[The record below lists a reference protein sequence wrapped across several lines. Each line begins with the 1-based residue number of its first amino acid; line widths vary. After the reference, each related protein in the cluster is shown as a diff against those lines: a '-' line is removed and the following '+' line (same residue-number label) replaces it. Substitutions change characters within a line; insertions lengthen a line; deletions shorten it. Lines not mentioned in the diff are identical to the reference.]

1 MTVLAETLSKERLGP
16 LTRDNDSK
24 FYDVVQWVVFG
35 LVQAEE
41 SGITS
46 ANVASNAASPAD
58 PGMAR
63 LLGVPYDGGE
73 VSDFGF
79 GVDPTF
85 IQRAIAAVGNYG
97 EVYDRHLTPLGLTR
111 EGSLNALWTEGGLI
125 YAPPFR

>member
-1 MTVLAETLSKERLGP
+1 MYKRQPLGP
-16 LTRDNDSK
+16 LTRDNDSN

-35 LVQAEE
+35 LIQAEE

-46 ANVASNAASPAD
+46 ANVSAMAANPTD

-63 LLGVPYDGGE
+63 LLGVAFGGGE
-73 VSDFGF
+73 IADFSF

-85 IQRAIAAVGNYG
+85 IQNAIAAVGNYG
-97 EVYDRHLTPLGLTR
+97 EIYERHLTPLGLTR
-111 EGSLNALWTEGGLI
+111 SGSLNALWTNGGLI